1 MYFKIAA
8 EVVLALFSVFGLY
21 SAVRLL
27 VQKLFGDK
35 RIFLV
40 VEILTKE
47 DARIAEGLIRE
58 ALGTYYITASSRL
71 GVVITEELSN
81 SEELAKIIDRYG
93 AECYI
98 IDN

>member
-1 MYFKIAA
+1 MYFRIAA
-8 EVVLALFSVFGLY
+8 EVVLALFAVFGLY

-35 RIFLV
+35 RIFLA

-47 DARIAEGLIRE
+47 DARLAEGLIRE
-58 ALGTYYITASSRL
+58 ALGTYFITASDRL
-71 GVVITEELSN
+71 AVIVSKELS
-81 SEELAKIIDRYG
+81 EDAELIGIIDLYG

-98 IDN
+98 IDD